1 VVQTRKRIVDRILVI
16 YKLSLTDMAMA
27 QTSANH
33 PTYHNQEASPKHI
46 LHMKK
51 EPLSNP
57 KQVTIQADS
66 IELM

>member
-1 VVQTRKRIVDRILVI
+1 
-16 YKLSLTDMAMA
+16 MAMA